1 MAVPSSTPRTGDAST
16 AAGKPAASQ
25 GPASTEQ
32 TGGGSRTARATNE
45 YEGLAAS
52 AGPISVSDDQQL
64 ATLTHMM
71 GVLGCV
77 PSVLIH
83 RWSRGRAR
91 FTEQESLEAA
101 NFTLLPSLVIVAG
114 ALLGLI
120 PFIGWIFAIF
130 AAGAWLVLAV
140 SSVAAAVAANSG
152 RPYRYRLNHYL
163 YDTLT
168 NRRAERRRQRQSTHP
183 VTAQGHQVTPLGRTD
198 APETDAYATE
208 V

>member
-1 MAVPSSTPRTGDAST
+1 MSVPSSTPRTGDAST
-16 AAGKPAASQ
+16 ASGPPTASETAAPSR
-25 GPASTEQ
+25 
-32 TGGGSRTARATNE
+32 GGSHTARATNE
-45 YEGLAAS
+45 YEGLSTS
-52 AGPISVSDDQQL
+52 AGPISMNDDQQL

-114 ALLGLI
+114 ALLGMI
-120 PFIGWIFAIF
+120 PFVGWVFAII
-130 AAGAWLVLAV
+130 AAAAWVVLAV

-152 RPYRYRLNHYL
+152 RPYRYRLNRYL
-163 YDTLT
+163 YDTVT
-168 NRRAERRRQRQSTHP
+168 NHRTERRQQRETSHP
-183 VTAQGHQVTPLGRTD
+183 MTARGEAVTPQGRTD
-198 APETDAYATE
+198 EPETDAWAME
-208 V
+208 S

>member
-16 AAGKPAASQ
+16 EAGKPR
-25 GPASTEQ
+25 
-32 TGGGSRTARATNE
+32 GGSSTARATNE
-45 YEGLAAS
+45 YEGLSAS

-83 RWSRGRAR
+83 RWARGRAR

-101 NFTLLPSLVIVAG
+101 NFTMLPSLVIVAG

-120 PFIGWIFAIF
+120 PFIGWIFAII
-130 AAGAWLVLAV
+130 AAGTWLVLAI

-168 NRRAERRRQRQSTHP
+168 NHRAERRRQRESTHP
-183 VTAQGHQVTPLGRTD
+183 RTAQGERVTPVGRID
-198 APETDAYATE
+198 GPETDAYATE